1 MQIALFGGTFDP
13 PHLGHYQVVK
23 ELLQRQ
29 VTDAVWFVPVKN
41 HPFAKKM
48 TAANHRLA
56 MLEILVAELQNELS
70 CSGISSSC
78 VCHPRAGGDPDFHH
92 PELVSGSMLGLA
104 QITIERYEIDHPSM
118 SYSFSTL
125 TALSQKYPQH
135 TFSWVIGA
143 DNLAKFSEWH
153 DYQKILQQFSV
164 YVYPRQGFAAQPIF
178 PGMIYLSD
186 FPEVNVSASEVREK
200 WQHKQSIDNL
210 VLPAIQDYIQQ
221 NRLYQINN

>member
-13 PHLGHYQVVK
+13 PHLGHYQVAE

-29 VTDAVWFVPVKN
+29 VADSVWFVPVKN

-48 TAANHRLA
+48 TVANHRLA
-56 MLEILVAELQNELS
+56 MLEILVAELQNDL
-70 CSGISSSC
+70 SSSGALSF
-78 VCHPRAGGDPDFHH
+78 PRKRESIA
-92 PELVSGSMLGLA
+92 
-104 QITIERYEIDHPSM
+104 IERYEIDHPSM